1 MKFFCIVI
9 FLTALNSYAQDAQT
23 VVLNLQDKFQSIENF
38 TSTFKQTTSGS
49 FSDSNLSLNG
59 KFNYKKKNKFK
70 VELKNIELI
79 SNSETIWNYDKRLN
93 RVVINSVA
101 ENQAFLN
108 LDDIINNYPE
118 QCSAELVKNS
128 DEDKFYILNLIPKNN
143 KLEFASAKIWIDKN
157 FVLNKIEI
165 KDSSGS
171 VYFVELTNIKLNQ
184 KLSDSDFEFTVP
196 EGCKVIDFR

>member
-1 MKFFCIVI
+1 MKFFCTVI
-9 FLTALNSYAQDAQT
+9 LLTALNCYAQDART
-23 VVLNLQDKFQSIENF
+23 VVSNLQNKFKTIEDF
-38 TSTFKQTTSGS
+38 TSTFKQTTNGS
-49 FSDSNLSLNG
+49 FADSNLTLTG

-93 RVVINSVA
+93 RVVINSIE

-118 QCSAELVKNS
+118 ECSAELVKNS
-128 DEDKFYILNLIPKNN
+128 GENKFYILEMTPKNN
-143 KLEFASAKIWIDKN
+143 KLEFSSAKIWIDKSYI
-157 FVLNKIEI
+157 LNKIEI
-165 KDSSGS
+165 KDFSGS

-184 KLSDSDFEFTVP
+184 KLANSDFEFTIP
-196 EGCKVIDFR
+196 EGCKIIDFR